1 MPTPAPKPEIIG
13 FEPSE
18 YALTAEYGAALEEL
32 GLPAEVTALLSDGTT
47 AQLAVTWTCAGDGLG
62 GTAYIPEHENPLE
75 AAYTFQAALADGS
88 VCPVALPTATVTYAM
103 PPLTLMANGETESG
117 DERDFP
123 YIGDFVRS
131 SESSSMWLSWE
142 RVPGESLTVTVKSG
156 SDVILTRLSA
166 YAEKNLT
173 LIVQPNADLT
183 IKSGINCP
191 YTVINSG
198 DVYVGSDGESGASCT
213 INNANGENVY
223 VYARS
228 KATLIGGTSGRVVVS
243 GVLHAEGITFMGVP
257 TGHDRSTLYLK
268 NAVMKAGIMISS
280 GCNVY
285 GDITMDNYS
294 AESSFSGSTFEG
306 AMREGV
312 IKIESGY
319 LWLTGNPSC
328 IVELQ
333 GEASNISLN
342 LYSLASNADVEIR
355 VPQHVLDEVV
365 SHNSDNILNMI
376 NGDVYYHMEE
386 IDLSSAVNTDF
397 ALNNVGEQ
405 AFCVEGIAFAG
416 SAEDFAQ
423 IPAGQEAPIVVN
435 VKLEGK
441 YARFYSFSESED
453 PTRAQSVLYA
463 EVQKLPLNAT
473 SLRLR
478 RFTTAT
484 TRLKMSGLRGCKWPV
499 ETLLTKTVRICW
511 TRSAWASPPM

>member
-1 MPTPAPKPEIIG
+1 MRRISP
-13 FEPSE
+13 
-18 YALTAEYGAALEEL
+18 
-32 GLPAEVTALLSDGTT
+32 
-47 AQLAVTWTCAGDGLG
+47 
-62 GTAYIPEHENPLE
+62 
-75 AAYTFQAALADGS
+75 
-88 VCPVALPTATVTYAM
+88 M
-103 PPLTLMANGETESG
+103 
-117 DERDFP
+117 R
-123 YIGDFVRS
+123 GDFVRS
-131 SESSSMWLSWE
+131 GESASMWLSWE
-142 RVPGESLTVTVKSG
+142 RRVPGESLTVTVKSG

-166 YAEKNLT
+166 YAETNLT

-183 IKSGINCP
+183 IQSGINCP

-198 DVYVGSDGESGASCT
+198 DVYVGSDYVGSGVVSGASCT

-333 GEASNISLN
+333 GEASNISLS
-342 LYSLASNADVEIR
+342 LYSLASNAEVEIR
-355 VPQHVLDEVV
+355 VPQHVLDE
-365 SHNSDNILNMI
+365 
-376 NGDVYYHMEE
+376 G
-386 IDLSSAVNTDF
+386 
-397 ALNNVGEQ
+397 
-405 AFCVEGIAFAG
+405 
-416 SAEDFAQ
+416 
-423 IPAGQEAPIVVN
+423 GQ
-435 VKLEGK
+435 
-441 YARFYSFSESED
+441 S
-453 PTRAQSVLYA
+453 Q
-463 EVQKLPLNAT
+463 
-473 SLRLR
+473 
-478 RFTTAT
+478 
-484 TRLKMSGLRGCKWPV
+484 
-499 ETLLTKTVRICW
+499 
-511 TRSAWASPPM
+511 